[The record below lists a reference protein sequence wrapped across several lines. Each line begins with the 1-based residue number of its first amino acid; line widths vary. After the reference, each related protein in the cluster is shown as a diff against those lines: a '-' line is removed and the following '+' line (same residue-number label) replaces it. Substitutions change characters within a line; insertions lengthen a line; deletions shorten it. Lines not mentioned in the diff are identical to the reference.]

1 MSFRDL
7 DGGFRHAVHPRNRTL
22 PAARAMPSDEDEP
35 SQRSGPT
42 TARSL
47 RSTRLR
53 RPIVLH
59 GRVQRGGLDNDEE
72 EESCLSSR
80 SFGTG
85 QSVRKEM
92 ERRSTYAQLLHETN
106 QYQKTVAEL
115 EQILPEA
122 GENPE
127 AAWRAK
133 ILMRSAQ
140 AVDQELW
147 GKLYD
152 YEKTL
157 FNREQDP
164 EVLQQQTACMKLH
177 RDFKRSHKFLVMA
190 VSLYEKTQRAEM
202 ARLGAVGWSG
212 RQEEDEDFYTRT
224 LRERQEE
231 IERMNKSMHQVG
243 SLYQDLEFLIQKQQ
257 DPIDELENT
266 VEEAHI
272 YTKSAPTISMWESLF
287 CMANQEQICQ
297 SEQEF
302 TLRDGKFKVDGEEV
316 VFDMPDC
323 NAIAMG
329 AVKEALPHAAIRRS
343 AKAPRSSGK
352 TTGSEASILTE
363 SSEGSPRGVVESSVA
378 FSDDM
383 AESTDDLGCPD
394 KGHRVAEEFHWMMP
408 FETIASDIQAV
419 QSDIVHFGK
428 ELTSEVIAQT
438 KVVTQAPAKR

>member
-1 MSFRDL
+1 MS
-7 DGGFRHAVHPRNRTL
+7 
-22 PAARAMPSDEDEP
+22 
-35 SQRSGPT
+35 
-42 TARSL
+42 
-47 RSTRLR
+47 
-53 RPIVLH
+53 
-59 GRVQRGGLDNDEE
+59 
-72 EESCLSSR
+72 SSR
-80 SFGTG
+80 SFGAG

-92 ERRSTYAQLLHETN
+92 ERRSTYQQLLHETN

-122 GENPE
+122 GEHPE

-164 EVLQQQTACMKLH
+164 EVRQQQTACMKLH

-202 ARLGAVGWSG
+202 ARLGAVGWSN
-212 RQEEDEDFYTRT
+212 RQEENDEDFYTRT
-224 LRERQEE
+224 MREREEE

-243 SLYQDLEFLIQKQQ
+243 NLYKDLEFLIQKQQ
-257 DPIDELENT
+257 EPIDELEDV
-266 VEEAHI
+266 VEEAHV
-272 YTKSAPTISMWESLF
+272 YTKSAPTISIWESLF
-287 CMANQEQICQ
+287 CMANQDQVCQ
-297 SEQEF
+297 SEKEF
-302 TLRDGKFKVDGEEV
+302 TMRDGKFKVDGEEV
-316 VFDMPDC
+316 VFAIPDC
-323 NAIAMG
+323 NAMAMG
-329 AVKEALPHAAIRRS
+329 ALQDALPIAAR
-343 AKAPRSSGK
+343 PRSERAPLSSGR
-352 TTGSEASILTE
+352 TSASEASISIVTDE
-363 SSEGSPRGVVESSVA
+363 SSQGSPRGVVESSVA

-383 AESTDDLGCPD
+383 VDSADDPRYTGKRRPE
-394 KGHRVAEEFHWMMP
+394 KGHRVSEEFHWMMP

-438 KVVTQAPAKR
+438 RGVTQSPSRR